1 MADSQDEDNEDF
13 DSTDEG
19 QEEVPSD
26 SVEESDS
33 PPRKVRKAAQVA
45 HLAWSGKQPKTPQM
59 LARKSSGYAQSS
71 ELLFDYEPCEPLPE
85 HKIGRT
91 DHQTFYSCVRYELLP
106 LLAKTRPVVAV
117 PIVIAPASV
126 VKVRG
131 KKDWMI
137 VCSLYRN
144 NDKGNWRFF
153 GAPVFKHTN
162 GKGDKPE
169 RAATFWVHDIVE
181 MSTARAKGMTER
193 EDALK
198 RIQAYKD
205 SQAARRKKKVT

>member
-1 MADSQDEDNEDF
+1 MADSQDEENEDF

-106 LLAKTRPVVAV
+106 LLAKTRPTLAV
-117 PIVIAPASV
+117 PIAPTSV

-153 GAPVFKHTN
+153 GAPGLTKMPRQPG
-162 GKGDKPE
+162 GK
-169 RAATFWVHDIVE
+169 
-181 MSTARAKGMTER
+181 
-193 EDALK
+193 
-198 RIQAYKD
+198 
-205 SQAARRKKKVT
+205 RRKPRALYPIIVCS